1 MLGEQRDPINSGL
14 RVAAMNVEA
23 CGFHGT
29 PTTRHHVYRTVP
41 VSVSRRNRQAAIRYA
56 VPESRAKH
64 LQLKGR
70 E

>member
-1 MLGEQRDPINSGL
+1 MLGEQRGPINSGL

-41 VSVSRRNRQAAIRYA
+41 VSVSRRNSESGYKNAA
-56 VPESRAKH
+56 PNTCN
-64 LQLKGR
+64 
-70 E
+70 